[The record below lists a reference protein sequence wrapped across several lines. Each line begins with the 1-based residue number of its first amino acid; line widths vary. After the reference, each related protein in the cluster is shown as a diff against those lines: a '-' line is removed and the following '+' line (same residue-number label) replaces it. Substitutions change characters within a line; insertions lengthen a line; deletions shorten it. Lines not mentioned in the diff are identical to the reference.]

1 MQPVQSQRALYDE
14 SSPAFCAGRKIGEVE
29 QAHLWKLLNED
40 TECPS
45 RVLLEKVVRSG
56 ESISISVR
64 HTNRWRVKWG
74 LNRKKGRPR
83 QAESAKL
90 SASPGEVI
98 EVVPRISFVGV
109 HLFAA
114 WMEQQGGLNYVSVLL
129 KQKIEA
135 YKRGHPDKDF
145 SLLHHKEQTL
155 LLRFEALFFAS
166 LLGIEK
172 LTEFDTKEHPLK
184 TLIGRGYQSSTLSQF
199 LGQLERIDAA
209 EALMPALVPQEAC
222 KISYV
227 DGHKIAFW
235 SRVSMH
241 KGKITMLG
249 RIMAGSQAVIA
260 HDEEGRA
267 LFVEYY
273 PPDIHLSHVIEGY
286 CQKVSMAS
294 GAEIF
299 VIDREVNSVA
309 MARAF
314 EQRGWGLMSM
324 LDSNEYDGPG
334 SGPGFDTTRIG
345 ELDDGSRVH
354 SGRWKEPREED
365 PRSFVLVEPPEGRVL
380 VYWGTPKVKESLE
393 AIEWPEVYRQRN
405 EIQENSF
412 KGMIA
417 HGALNTNYGIKKVV
431 GPDRHQQRAQ
441 EKIEK
446 ALDVAQQK
454 VEKKEILVKT
464 QQEKVAESEQKGHVK
479 RLEQRKQ
486 ALAIK
491 EKELKDAGQKKE
503 KLSKQAET
511 LGPPQERADRDF
523 RKQTIMTFRTLLLEN
538 ALIAFMFV
546 LCGKLKEKVSLETI
560 SRILFDR
567 SGSRMETCSEIIYWV
582 NIAGLSASYQR
593 TLTEV
598 VEGLCAMD
606 LKYRGKPV
614 RVRLREMSP

>member
-1 MQPVQSQRALYDE
+1 
-14 SSPAFCAGRKIGEVE
+14 
-29 QAHLWKLLNED
+29 
-40 TECPS
+40 
-45 RVLLEKVVRSG
+45 
-56 ESISISVR
+56 
-64 HTNRWRVKWG
+64 
-74 LNRKKGRPR
+74 
-83 QAESAKL
+83 
-90 SASPGEVI
+90 
-98 EVVPRISFVGV
+98 
-109 HLFAA
+109 
-114 WMEQQGGLNYVSVLL
+114 
-129 KQKIEA
+129 
-135 YKRGHPDKDF
+135 
-145 SLLHHKEQTL
+145 
-155 LLRFEALFFAS
+155 
-166 LLGIEK
+166 
-172 LTEFDTKEHPLK
+172 
-184 TLIGRGYQSSTLSQF
+184 
-199 LGQLERIDAA
+199 
-209 EALMPALVPQEAC
+209 MPALLPQETC

-235 SRVSMH
+235 SGVSMH

-309 MARAF
+309 MACAF
-314 EQRGWGLMSM
+314 EQKEWGLLSM
-324 LDSNEYDGPG
+324 LDSNEYDGLC
-334 SGPGFDTTRIG
+334 SFDTTRIG
-345 ELDDGSRVH
+345 ELEDGSCVY
-354 SGRWKEPREED
+354 SGQWKEPREGD

-417 HGALNTNYGIKKVV
+417 HGALNTNYGIKKTV

-446 ALDVAQQK
+446 ALNAAQQK
-454 VEKKEILVKT
+454 VKKKEILVKT

-538 ALIAFMFV
+538 ALMAFMLI
-546 LCGKLKEKVSLETI
+546 LCGKLKEEVSLETI
-560 SRILFDR
+560 LRILFER

-582 NIAGLSASYQR
+582 NIVGLSASYQR
-593 TLTEV
+593 ILAEA
-598 VEGLCAMD
+598 VEGLCAMG
-606 LKYRGKPV
+606 LILQRKVGQKF
-614 RVRLREMSP
+614 ESP

>member
-74 LNRKKGRPR
+74 RNRKKGRPR

-98 EVVPRISFVGV
+98 EVAPRLPLVGV

-114 WMEQQGGLNYVSVLL
+114 WMEQQGRLNYVSVLL

-135 YKRGHPDKDF
+135 YKREHPDKDF
-145 SLLHHKEQTL
+145 SLLHHREKTL

-241 KGKITMLG
+241 KGKITML
-249 RIMAGSQAVIA
+249 S
-260 HDEEGRA
+260 
-267 LFVEYY
+267 
-273 PPDIHLSHVIEGY
+273 P
-286 CQKVSMAS
+286 
-294 GAEIF
+294 
-299 VIDREVNSVA
+299 
-309 MARAF
+309 
-314 EQRGWGLMSM
+314 
-324 LDSNEYDGPG
+324 
-334 SGPGFDTTRIG
+334 
-345 ELDDGSRVH
+345 
-354 SGRWKEPREED
+354 
-365 PRSFVLVEPPEGRVL
+365 
-380 VYWGTPKVKESLE
+380 
-393 AIEWPEVYRQRN
+393 
-405 EIQENSF
+405 
-412 KGMIA
+412 
-417 HGALNTNYGIKKVV
+417 NYG
-431 GPDRHQQRAQ
+431 
-441 EKIEK
+441 
-446 ALDVAQQK
+446 
-454 VEKKEILVKT
+454 
-464 QQEKVAESEQKGHVK
+464 
-479 RLEQRKQ
+479 
-486 ALAIK
+486 
-491 EKELKDAGQKKE
+491 
-503 KLSKQAET
+503 
-511 LGPPQERADRDF
+511 
-523 RKQTIMTFRTLLLEN
+523 
-538 ALIAFMFV
+538 
-546 LCGKLKEKVSLETI
+546 
-560 SRILFDR
+560 
-567 SGSRMETCSEIIYWV
+567 
-582 NIAGLSASYQR
+582 GLSSR
-593 TLTEV
+593 N
-598 VEGLCAMD
+598 
-606 LKYRGKPV
+606 RP
-614 RVRLREMSP
+614 